1 MAELSGKAIE
11 RIKDALL
18 AAFDRAE
25 LVQLVRIGLDE
36 NLEAIAGA
44 GKLDAVAYD
53 LVLWAER
60 HDRLDDLLAAAQAE
74 RPKNAEF
81 AALAVELGGGK
92 AGDAAQ
98 AQPGAQLPGLPGG
111 VSIGEIKESNV
122 SFGGTQTITQ
132 INTGGGALYRRQRRH
147 RRRRFRRKGPDAR
160 TPATRPAAATRS
172 FFKLAAS
179 VALHAPPAAVSEAM
193 ALVTALQAE
202 AAKGSRCDDARMA
215 ELVRALAALAP
226 QAVDAVGAAFGD
238 PAVQGVVGPADAV
251 AMAGLSTGAEPP
263 IVSESAVRR
272 NRRHGECRSCG

>member
-1 MAELSGKAIE
+1 MAELSGNQIE
-11 RIKDALL
+11 RFKNALL

-25 LVQLVRIGLDE
+25 LVQLVRTGLEE

-53 LVLWAER
+53 LVLWAGR
-60 HDRLDDLLAAAQAE
+60 NDRLGELLAAAQAA
-74 RPKNAEF
+74 RPNNAQF
-81 AALAVELGGGK
+81 AALAAELGAGK

-98 AQPGAQLPGLPGG
+98 AQPGAQPPVLPGG

-132 INTGGGALYRRQRRH
+132 IHTGGGAYIAGNVETGGGDFVGRD
-147 RRRRFRRKGPDAR
+147 KSTNTGDA
-160 TPATRPAAATRS
+160 S
-172 FFKLAAS
+172 GGSEKVFFKLAAS

-202 AAKGSRCDDARMA
+202 AAKGGRCDDARMA

-226 QAVDAVGAAFGD
+226 QAGDAVGAAFGD
-238 PAVQGVVGPADAV
+238 PVVQGVVGPLTRAAL
-251 AMAGLSTGAEPP
+251 AGLGA
-263 IVSESAVRR
+263 S
-272 NRRHGECRSCG
+272 